1 MTDPIKSKVLKKIES
16 LKKKNG
22 IYLFISSAGYYNIIN
37 STILSYYTKTEKK
50 AGIYVTLNKGFKPM
64 SASLNEEGVDVSRLY
79 FIDGITRTENSEI
92 KDKNCT
98 FISSPHALTEL
109 SLAITTATNTG
120 IFDFLFFDSI
130 NTLLIYN
137 DLKTT
142 QKFAHYVITKMRE
155 ANLGGIIFSLDEESG
170 KNVIPA
176 ITQFC
181 DDCIKF

>member
-1 MTDPIKSKVLKKIES
+1 MTAALKNKILKKIES
-16 LKKKNG
+16 LKRKNG
-22 IYLFISSAGYYNIIN
+22 IYLFISPAEYYNLIN
-37 STILSYYTKTEKK
+37 STILAYYTKTRKK
-50 AGIYVTLNKGFKPM
+50 SGIYVTLNKSFKSI
-64 SASLNEEGVDVSRLY
+64 SASLNEEGIDVSRLY
-79 FIDGITRTENSEI
+79 FIDGITRTENNNA

-120 IFDFLFFDSI
+120 KFDFLFFDSI

-155 ANLGGIIFSLDEESG
+155 ANLGGIIFSLDEASG

-181 DDCIKF
+181 DDSIKF